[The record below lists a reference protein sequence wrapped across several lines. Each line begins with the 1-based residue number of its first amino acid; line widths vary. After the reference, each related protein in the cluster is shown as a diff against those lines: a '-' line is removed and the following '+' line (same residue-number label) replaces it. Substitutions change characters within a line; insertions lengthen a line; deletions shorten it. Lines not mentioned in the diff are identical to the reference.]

1 MESESDDEMEEPA
14 QDQAAKDDEDN
25 YGNLLTSGDNPWRLD
40 TKGTPLLAETTTGVD
55 NGK

>member
-1 MESESDDEMEEPA
+1 VESESDDEMEEPA

-25 YGNLLTSGDNPWRLD
+25 YGNLLTSEDNPWRLD

>member
-25 YGNLLTSGDNPWRLD
+25 YGNLLTSEDNPWRLD
-40 TKGTPLLAETTTGVD
+40 TKGTPLLAETASGVD